1 MSRGVASV
9 FGRFDAL
16 YAGTLSGGSGRDTE
30 YAVLG
35 QYGNPCTSWQE
46 NDAAVRP
53 TRTDELTSANRSNR
67 KRRHKPDLVVK
78 YIGPLSRVPSCIA
91 YTV

>member
-1 MSRGVASV
+1 VSRGVASV

-16 YAGTLSGGSGRDTE
+16 YERALSGGSGRGTE

-46 NDAAVRP
+46 NDA
-53 TRTDELTSANRSNR
+53 
-67 KRRHKPDLVVK
+67 DLVVK
-78 YIGPLSRVPSCIA
+78 YIGPLSRVPSRIA
-91 YTV
+91 YTL

>member
-1 MSRGVASV
+1 V

-16 YAGTLSGGSGRDTE
+16 YAGALSGGSGRGTE

-46 NDAAVRP
+46 NDAAIPRQ
-53 TRTDELTSANRSNR
+53 
-67 KRRHKPDLVVK
+67 HICQ
-78 YIGPLSRVPSCIA
+78 IG
-91 YTV
+91 

>member
-1 MSRGVASV
+1 VSRGVASV

-16 YAGTLSGGSGRDTE
+16 YERALSGGSGRGTE

-46 NDAAVRP
+46 NDAAIRP
-53 TRTDELTSANRSNR
+53 IRTDKLTSARKPNR

-78 YIGPLSRVPSCIA
+78 YIGPLSRVPSRIA
-91 YTV
+91 YTL